1 MQKQYEDDYELLY
14 MISENNEEASETI
27 FKKYESVVDYY
38 AKKYSSRYF

>member
-27 FKKYESVVDYY
+27 FKKYESVVWTTTICI
-38 AKKYSSRYF
+38 KRV